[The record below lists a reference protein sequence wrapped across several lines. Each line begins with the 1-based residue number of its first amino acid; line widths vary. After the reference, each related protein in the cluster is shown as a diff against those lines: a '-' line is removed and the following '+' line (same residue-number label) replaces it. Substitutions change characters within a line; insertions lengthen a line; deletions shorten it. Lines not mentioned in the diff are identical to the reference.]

1 MSVRARGLHVRLG
14 AFALGPVDLQVP
26 ASAVTALIGP
36 NGGGK
41 TTLLRAMCGLV
52 EPSGG
57 TVEVEGDDVS
67 SLAAVQRARRIA
79 FVPQRPAVPAGLSV
93 REVVELGRLR
103 LGAGGAA
110 VDGAMAAVGIEG
122 LASRPMHALS
132 AGQVHRVAVARAL
145 CQCVDST
152 RLLALDEP
160 TSTLDPAW
168 SRELARVLR
177 EVAARGVSVIVATHD
192 LAFAGACCD
201 HAVLLAHGQVE
212 AAGAWSTTAT
222 AASLGSLFG
231 TPFADAHGL
240 ADRPIALPRW

>member
-1 MSVRARGLHVRLG
+1 MSVCARGLRVRLG
-14 AFALGPVDLQVP
+14 AFELGPVELHVP
-26 ASAVTALIGP
+26 SSAVTALVGP

-41 TTLLRAMCGLV
+41 TTLLRAICGLV
-52 EPSGG
+52 QPSGG
-57 TVEVEGDDVS
+57 TVEVEGQAVS

-103 LGAGGAA
+103 LGASGAA

-201 HAVLLAHGQVE
+201 HAVLLARGQVE
-212 AAGAWSTTAT
+212 AAGPWSQTAT
-222 AASLGSLFG
+222 SARLGALFG

-240 ADRPIALPRW
+240 AARPIALPRW